1 MNFLLCRPPGMNCTA
16 PHYEDYHWS
25 NSSLSLKPRM
35 YPSDQ
40 YEQWSVNALKGK
52 SMGMRLALR
61 LISVI
66 DRSALGDFYTGLEAS
81 SQLN

>member
-1 MNFLLCRPPGMNCTA
+1 
-16 PHYEDYHWS
+16 
-25 NSSLSLKPRM
+25 
-35 YPSDQ
+35 
-40 YEQWSVNALKGK
+40 
-52 SMGMRLALR
+52 MGMRLALR